1 LTLERNASP
10 ENTGAPSDANAQL
23 LTLDH
28 EIRQVDSFLAIAR
41 RRRKW
46 SNLSL
51 VFGPVLLVLLYGVFW
66 IPGIERRALIA
77 IYIPTVPVAVFFFIA
92 SVKLK
97 LTPGGPPEGP
107 PRFLEVRRR
116 DSEYLLELQ
125 LARQRDSRKFLAGD
139 ADTPIAIRRNAYKDE
154 AYSDIDRFRREST
167 RYRRVNNLL
176 QAILIIGSL
185 AATGTSALTGS
196 APDIRWVT
204 LAMTFIVGL
213 ASGFMGYF
221 KYKERSFYLQQT
233 ADAIE
238 GEWEAVEVGIGRYE
252 RFPTEEERL
261 AEFVE
266 EVHRLKSEQKKRQQN
281 LEQPELRHSQ
291 EQ

>member
-1 LTLERNASP
+1 M
-10 ENTGAPSDANAQL
+10 PSDANAQL
-23 LTLDH
+23 LTLNH
-28 EIRQVDSFLAIAR
+28 EIRQTESYLAIAR
-41 RRRKW
+41 WRRRW

-51 VFGPVLLVLLYGVFW
+51 IFGPALLIVLYGVFW
-66 IPGIERRALIA
+66 IPHIDRRLLIA
-77 IYIPTVPVAVFFFIA
+77 IYLPSVPIALFFFGV

-97 LTPGGPPEGP
+97 LTPGGPPSGDLQFGHA
-107 PRFLEVRRR
+107 RTR
-116 DSEYLLELQ
+116 DSEYMLELQ
-125 LARQRDSRKFLAGD
+125 LARQRDNRKFLAGD
-139 ADTPIAIRRNAYKDE
+139 VDTPITIRRISYKDD
-154 AYSDIDRFRREST
+154 AYADIDNFRTEST
-167 RYRRVNNLL
+167 RYRRVNNML
-176 QAILIIGSL
+176 QAVLIIGSL
-185 AATGTSALTGS
+185 AATGTSALTAS
-196 APDIRWVT
+196 VPDIRWVT
-204 LAMTFIVGL
+204 LGMTFSVGI

-238 GEWEAVEVGIGRYE
+238 SEWEAVEVGIGRYE
-252 RFPTEEERL
+252 RFDNEEGRL